1 MEEKSEEKGA
11 DDGDTQ
17 CPIGPWPA
25 DKKAREIGTYAL
37 MSIDSDLEGE
47 FQELLHSSVRED

>member
-1 MEEKSEEKGA
+1 MEKSEEKGA

-47 FQELLHSSVRED
+47 FQELLHSSVRGLT